1 MTSRTNAF
9 GQPIGP
15 PVGSWVPPPAPDGAP
30 LHGRWARLVRVDASA
45 DAARLFEAFAAD
57 ADGRIWT
64 YLPWGPFAH
73 GDEFERLLA
82 LAATST
88 DPLFFTITD
97 AADAT
102 PVGLAAYLRI
112 DPTAGS
118 IEIGGIVLSPRVQ
131 RTRVASDA
139 IFLLADHAFA
149 LGYRRLEWKCDA
161 LNAAS
166 IRAAGRYGFQHEG
179 VFRHAAVYKGR
190 SRDTAWFAI
199 IDRDWPALRAAYER
213 WLDPANFDAA
223 GTQRARLSALT
234 QAARR
239 AAG

>member
-1 MTSRTNAF
+1 MESRTNAW

-15 PVGSWVPPPAPDGAP
+15 AVGSWTPPPAPDGAP
-30 LHGRWARLVRVDASA
+30 LQGRWARLARVDAAA
-45 DAARLFEAFAAD
+45 DAAPLFQAFSAD

-64 YLPWGPFAH
+64 YLPWGPFA
-73 GDEFERLLA
+73 DADDFEPMLA
-82 LAATST
+82 LAATSA

-102 PVGLAAYLRI
+102 PVGLAAYLRV
-112 DPTAGS
+112 DPPAGS

-131 RTRVASDA
+131 RTRVASEA

-149 LGYRRLEWKCDA
+149 VGYRRLEWKCDA

-166 IRAAGRYGFQHEG
+166 IRAAARYGFVPEG
-179 VFRHAAVYKGR
+179 TFRQATVYKGR

-199 IDRDWPALRAAYER
+199 IDRDWPALRAAYDR
-213 WLDPANFDAA
+213 WLDPDNFDVQ
-223 GTQRARLSALT
+223 GTQRSRLSTLT
-234 QAARR
+234 QAVSRPP
-239 AAG
+239 G